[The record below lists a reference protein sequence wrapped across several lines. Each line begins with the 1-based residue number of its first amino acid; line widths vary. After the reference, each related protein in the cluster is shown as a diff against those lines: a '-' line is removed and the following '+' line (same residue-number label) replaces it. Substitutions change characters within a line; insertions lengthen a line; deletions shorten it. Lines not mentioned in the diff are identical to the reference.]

1 MKKETI
7 NVKDMIMTGLWIAIV
22 TVVTMSTAIPIPFTQ
37 GYVNLGDSAVFLGV
51 YILGRRNGVI
61 AAGVGSALADL
72 LTPFAVF
79 APFTL
84 IIKALMAFIFGTFL
98 LFSSGKV
105 AVENKKMP
113 ASRVIGVI
121 LSIVVLTGGYYL
133 AEWIISGSSTA
144 PIVSI
149 PWNILQGTIGGFIAL
164 LLMAAFGSI
173 RLPKKEHKKGDK
185 EEASAVQAPKENESQ
200 ETIEEV
206 EAEIVYPKQDKT
218 EE

>member
-1 MKKETI
+1 MKKDTI

-22 TVVTMSTAIPIPFTQ
+22 TVVTMSIVIPIPLTQ
-37 GYVNLGDSAVFLGV
+37 GYVNLGDSAVFLGA
-51 YILGRRNGVI
+51 YILGRKNGVI
-61 AAGVGSALADL
+61 AAGVGSALADVL
-72 LTPFAVF
+72 IGYTAF
-79 APFTL
+79 APFTF

-105 AVENKKMP
+105 AAESKKMP
-113 ASRVIGVI
+113 VSRMIGI
-121 LSIVVLTGGYYL
+121 GLSTVVLAGGYYL
-133 AEWIISGSSTA
+133 AEWIITGNSTA

-149 PWNILQGTIGGFIAL
+149 PWNILQGVIGGSIAL